1 MIIYSLPIRTVIAG
15 FSFLLILS
23 GCETIIDPKLAE
35 ADDVVVVDAW
45 LDTESKEQLIRVTL
59 TQPYFDNSVPR
70 GISNAKVV
78 VTNETTG
85 EVFTFL
91 ETLPDSRRVTIPG
104 NYFWR
109 PSEPNETIGV
119 VGDRFSLL
127 VETETDTYEASASI
141 GRVPV
146 IDSLTFLYEEELGF
160 LPDRYTAEFWSRDPA
175 GKGDTYWIKAWKNDT
190 LLLRPSEINV
200 AFDAG
205 FSEGGNLDG
214 VTFITPI
221 RQAINPFNTDED
233 GNFLSPYLPGDT
245 VKVEIHSVSKEAF
258 TFLNEVV
265 IQTDRSGGFAE
276 LFAAPMA
283 NVGTNIANTNP
294 RGRPALGFFNVA
306 AISRFGKR
314 LREDKK

>member
-1 MIIYSLPIRTVIAG
+1 MIKFIVPIRIVCAG
-15 FSFLLILS
+15 ILFLTLLT

-35 ADDVVVVDAW
+35 AEDVLVVDAW
-45 LDTESKEQLIRVTL
+45 LDTEVKEQTIRVTL
-59 TQPYFDNSVPR
+59 SQPYFDNTEPR
-70 GISNAKVV
+70 GISNAKVT
-78 VTNETTG
+78 VTNETQG
-85 EVFTFL
+85 KVYEFL
-91 ETLPDSRRVTIPG
+91 ETWPDAKRLTIPG
-104 NYFWR
+104 TYFWR
-109 PSEPNETIGV
+109 PSGPNESIGV
-119 VGDRFSLL
+119 VGDKFKLV
-127 VETETDTYEASASI
+127 VETETDRYEARAAI

-146 IDSLTFLYEEELGF
+146 IDSLTFLFEEELGF
-160 LPDRYTAEFWSRDPA
+160 LPDRYTAEFWSRDPS
-175 GKGDTYWIKAWKNDT
+175 GRGDTYWIKAWKNDT

-221 RQAINPFNTDED
+221 RQAINPFNTDEN

-245 VKVEIHSVSKEAF
+245 VRVEIHSISKEAF

-283 NVGTNIANTNP
+283 NVGTNIVNSNKN
-294 RGRPALGFFNVA
+294 GRPALGFFNVA
-306 AISRFGKR
+306 AISRYGKR
-314 LREDKK
+314 LREDNK